1 MLTKEQKDEFIKK
14 LKELSKNDNDIE
26 INHITA
32 DNILCEVL
40 RLLYCDEIVKEYG
53 KISKWYA

>member
-1 MLTKEQKDEFIKK
+1 MLTKEQKEKFIKE
-14 LKELSKNDNDIE
+14 LKELSKNDNAIE

-40 RLLYCDEIVKEYG
+40 RLLDCDEIVKEYD

>member
-1 MLTKEQKDEFIKK
+1 MLTKEQKDEFIKE

-40 RLLYCDEIVKEYG
+40 KLLDCDEIVKEYD

>member
-1 MLTKEQKDEFIKK
+1 MLTKEQKDKFIKE
-14 LKELSKNDNDIE
+14 LKELSKNDNAIE

-40 RLLYCDEIVKEYG
+40 RLLDCDEIVKEYD

>member
-1 MLTKEQKDEFIKK
+1 MLTKEQKDKFIKE
-14 LKELSKNDNDIE
+14 LKKLSKKDNDIE

-40 RLLYCDEIVKEYG
+40 RLLDRDEIVKEYD

>member
-1 MLTKEQKDEFIKK
+1 MLTKEQKEKFIKE

-40 RLLYCDEIVKEYG
+40 RLLDRDEIVKEYD
-53 KISKWYA
+53 KISK

>member
-14 LKELSKNDNDIE
+14 LKELSDDSDTENS
-26 INHITA
+26 HITA
-32 DNILCEVL
+32 DNILCMIL
-40 RLLYCDEIVKEYG
+40 RLLDCDEIVEEYD

>member
-1 MLTKEQKDEFIKK
+1 MLTKEQKDEFIKE
-14 LKELSKNDNDIE
+14 LKELSKNDNAIE

-40 RLLYCDEIVKEYG
+40 KLLGYDEIVKEYD